1 MKVTRRVNMER
12 GSAWGWV
19 VILIV
24 ILILGAGG
32 YLGLIK
38 YGILTAPAGLEK
50 IPGMAYVIPQPPP
63 AEGGATEPV
72 AVSGEDYLR
81 QQVVLLNSQFQAAQT
96 TIDSM
101 KQQLD
106 EKDRELQAK
115 DYQVAA
121 LQNSLNLAA
130 TQNISS
136 VALIYE
142 AMDPNEA
149 ATILT
154 ELGAEQAAIIIG
166 QMRESKAADVLAL
179 MDSPLA
185 TQITQLMAGF
195 QANPLAQGQGAA
207 GAAGGAVAAP
217 GAGGVQ
223 PGAGSPTAPSAGG
236 GLTR

>member
-1 MKVTRRVNMER
+1 MER
-12 GSAWGWV
+12 GSAWGV
-19 VILIV
+19 VLI
-24 ILILGAGG
+24 IIAIIILGAAG
-32 YLGLIK
+32 YLGAIK
-38 YGILTAPAGLEK
+38 FGMLTAPAGLEK
-50 IPGMAYVIPQPPP
+50 VPGMAYFIPPP
-63 AEGGATEPV
+63 PPTEGGATEPV

-106 EKDRELQAK
+106 EKDRQLMAK
-115 DYQVAA
+115 DSEIAD

-142 AMDPNEA
+142 AMDPTEA

-195 QANPLAQGQGAA
+195 QANPLAQGQGATGAA
-207 GAAGGAVAAP
+207 GAAP
-217 GAGGVQ
+217 GTGGVQ
-223 PGAGSPTAPSAGG
+223 PGAGSPTAPSGGG